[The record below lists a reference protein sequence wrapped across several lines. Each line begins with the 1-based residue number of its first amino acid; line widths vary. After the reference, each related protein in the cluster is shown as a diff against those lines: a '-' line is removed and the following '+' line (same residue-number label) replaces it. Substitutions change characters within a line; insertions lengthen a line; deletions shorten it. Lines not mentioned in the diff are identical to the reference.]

1 MNYTKYRIPFPFV
14 DIFIIK
20 WLPNAISKIHNH
32 SKSGCWMFIL
42 YGNIKEEIFTKKLSL
57 TGINYYSSFD
67 RSYINDDIGYHRIK
81 NGNNYT
87 YSLHIY
93 HPKNHITEYY
103 D

>member
-57 TGINYYSSFD
+57 
-67 RSYINDDIGYHRIK
+67 IGRPPHLETQI
-81 NGNNYT
+81 
-87 YSLHIY
+87 
-93 HPKNHITEYY
+93 
-103 D
+103 